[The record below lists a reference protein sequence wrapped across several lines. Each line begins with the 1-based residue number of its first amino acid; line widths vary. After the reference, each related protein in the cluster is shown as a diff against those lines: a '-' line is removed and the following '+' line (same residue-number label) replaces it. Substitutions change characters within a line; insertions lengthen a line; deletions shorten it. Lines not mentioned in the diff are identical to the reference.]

1 MLSISALP
9 LWGFL
14 IVWKVYQRFTKKKDL
29 EKGKDNEEHQED
41 LEKDKDDKENPEDQ
55 VNENF
60 IKQKVVDNVL
70 S

>member
-1 MLSISALP
+1 MLSISALL